1 MLFDILTLFPSMF
14 EGVFSD
20 SIIRRAIDNGLIS
33 IDVHNIRDYSD
44 DERHKTVDDYPYGG
58 DAGMVLKPEPV
69 ARAIT
74 AARERFR
81 DQRPLVVF
89 LTPRGE
95 ILRQEV
101 VESLLGQKA
110 VILLCGRYKGVDE
123 RIAEQY
129 VDREISLGDFV
140 LSGGEIA
147 AMALIDA
154 VTRLI
159 PGTLGNRESAEAD
172 SFYRGLLS
180 HPEYTRP
187 EEFEGMRVPQ
197 VLLSGHHANIVAWR
211 HAMAVE
217 LTKKKRPDLW
227 ERYCTLHGM
236 NE

>member
-89 LTPRGE
+89 LTPR
-95 ILRQEV
+95 
-101 VESLLGQKA
+101 
-110 VILLCGRYKGVDE
+110 
-123 RIAEQY
+123 
-129 VDREISLGDFV
+129 
-140 LSGGEIA
+140 
-147 AMALIDA
+147 
-154 VTRLI
+154 
-159 PGTLGNRESAEAD
+159 
-172 SFYRGLLS
+172 
-180 HPEYTRP
+180 
-187 EEFEGMRVPQ
+187 
-197 VLLSGHHANIVAWR
+197 
-211 HAMAVE
+211 
-217 LTKKKRPDLW
+217 
-227 ERYCTLHGM
+227 
-236 NE
+236 